1 MCLKHF
7 TFCTNFN
14 FRINPVTG
22 LIVEPSQVSPFEGM
36 TEEQKEY
43 EANRLANLMHKL
55 SDLGV
60 VKPGKIGPN
69 GTNIYNFRIFI
80 EKNNTFFHFRHS
92 YFC

>member
-1 MCLKHF
+1 MPK
-7 TFCTNFN
+7 TFYILCKLQF

-69 GTNIYNFRIFI
+69 GTNNYNFMIF
-80 EKNNTFFHFRHS
+80 FVRFR
-92 YFC
+92 YIFPF

>member
-1 MCLKHF
+1 MLP
-7 TFCTNFN
+7 
-14 FRINPVTG
+14 RINPVTG
-22 LIVEPSQVSPFEGM
+22 HVEPPKVSPFEGM

-69 GTNIYNFRIFI
+69 GTRVF
-80 EKNNTFFHFRHS
+80 K
-92 YFC
+92 

>member
-1 MCLKHF
+1 
-7 TFCTNFN
+7 
-14 FRINPVTG
+14 
-22 LIVEPSQVSPFEGM
+22 M

-69 GTNIYNFRIFI
+69 GTTRIFRLI
-80 EKNNTFFHFRHS
+80 LISNNCPLLMLQDSLKFAFLHFRHS

>member
-1 MCLKHF
+1 
-7 TFCTNFN
+7 
-14 FRINPVTG
+14 
-22 LIVEPSQVSPFEGM
+22 M

-69 GTNIYNFRIFI
+69 GTTTRIF
-80 EKNNTFFHFRHS
+80 K
-92 YFC
+92 

>member
-1 MCLKHF
+1 
-7 TFCTNFN
+7 
-14 FRINPVTG
+14 
-22 LIVEPSQVSPFEGM
+22 M

-69 GTNIYNFRIFI
+69 GTTRILD
-80 EKNNTFFHFRHS
+80 NSN
-92 YFC
+92 C

>member
-1 MCLKHF
+1 MHF
-7 TFCTNFN
+7 NATKIETSTSKFQYY
-14 FRINPVTG
+14 RINPVTG
-22 LIVEPSQVSPFEGM
+22 HIELPQVSPFEGM

-69 GTNIYNFRIFI
+69 GTIRIF
-80 EKNNTFFHFRHS
+80 R
-92 YFC
+92 